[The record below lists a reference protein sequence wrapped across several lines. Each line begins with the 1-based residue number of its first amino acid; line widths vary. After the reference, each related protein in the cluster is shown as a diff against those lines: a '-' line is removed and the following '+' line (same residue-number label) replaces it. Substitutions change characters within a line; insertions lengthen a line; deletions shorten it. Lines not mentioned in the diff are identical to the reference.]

1 MNKEFLHM
9 QKLAGIITEGEYK
22 AKLNE
27 QEGTDWV
34 LLRKYVAE
42 LSKQVVRP
50 DLYKSNFNVW
60 EMALFYDYD
69 EAVNKEFIKADEIS
83 KEEFNNLHNELNDNY
98 NFNYFVRNWTVLD
111 DEETRHEEDMNKDL
125 EYFKTLYYVD
135 DKAADIMKKLID
147 TFLNPI

>member
-1 MNKEFLHM
+1 MKKEQLRM
-9 QKLAGIITEGEYK
+9 QMLAGIITESQYK

-27 QEGTDWV
+27 GTDWA
-34 LLRKYVAE
+34 LLRKYVEE
-42 LSKQVVRP
+42 LSKNVVRP

-69 EAVNKEFIKADEIS
+69 EAVNNNFIEADEIS
-83 KEEFNNLHNELNDNY
+83 KEEFNNLHNELDDNY

-125 EYFKTLYYVD
+125 EYFKTLYDVD
-135 DKAADIMKKLID
+135 DKTADIMKKLVD
-147 TFLNPI
+147 TFLNI

>member
-1 MNKEFLHM
+1 MKKEQLRM
-9 QKLAGIITEGEYK
+9 QMLAGIITESQYK

-27 QEGTDWV
+27 GTDWE
-34 LLRKYVAE
+34 LLRKYVEE
-42 LSKQVVRP
+42 LSKNVVRP

-69 EAVNKEFIKADEIS
+69 EAVNNNFIEADEIS
-83 KEEFNNLHNELNDNY
+83 KEEFNNLHNELDDNY

-125 EYFKTLYYVD
+125 EYFKTLYDVD
-135 DKAADIMKKLID
+135 DKTADIMKKLVD
-147 TFLNPI
+147 TFLNI

>member
-1 MNKEFLHM
+1 MKKEQLRM
-9 QKLAGIITEGEYK
+9 QMLAGIITESQQK

-27 QEGTDWV
+27 GTDWA
-34 LLRKYVAE
+34 LLRKYVEE
-42 LSKQVVRP
+42 LSKNVVRP

-69 EAVNKEFIKADEIS
+69 EAVNNNFIEADEIS
-83 KEEFNNLHNELNDNY
+83 KEEFNNLHNELDDNY

-125 EYFKTLYYVD
+125 EYFKTLYDVD
-135 DKAADIMKKLID
+135 DKTADIMKKLVD
-147 TFLNPI
+147 TFLNI